1 MGKESAT
8 DRGTFK
14 QVKTAVISDVHSNIE
29 ALTAVFSDFE
39 DASIER
45 VICLG
50 DIVGYGAD
58 PEECLLLIKERCD
71 EVVAGNHDYA
81 VRDLEE
87 YSLLNPYAA
96 EAIDYTRSILT
107 EEWKSYLESLPMI
120 FKENEIVYVHSSPHK
135 PENWSYIVSRE
146 DALYEFRYFK
156 GSAAFIG
163 HSHKS
168 GIYCHDGDTFDD
180 EVILNENKRYII
192 NVGSVGQ
199 PRDGNSHAAYAV
211 YDEEMKKVSINRVKY
226 DVEAAAGKIRKAGLP
241 DFLSSRLT
249 AGI

>member
-1 MGKESAT
+1 M
-8 DRGTFK
+8 
-14 QVKTAVISDVHSNIE
+14 KTAVISDVHSNIE
-29 ALTAVFSDFE
+29 ALTAVFSDME
-39 DASIER
+39 EAAIER

-58 PEECLLLIKERCD
+58 PEECLRLIKEKCD
-71 EVVAGNHDYA
+71 EVVAGNHDCA

-156 GSAAFIG
+156 GSAAFVG

-199 PRDGNSHAAYAV
+199 PRDGNSNAAYAV
-211 YDEEMKKVSINRVKY
+211 YDDKLRCVNINRVAY
-226 DVEAAAGKIRKAGLP
+226 NVESAAEKIIDAGLP
-241 DFLSSRLT
+241 SFLSSRLT
-249 AGI
+249 SGI